1 MKTGSDYYDMFV
13 ARSVD
18 YAEIAA
24 MDLDAIASD
33 VTDLVGDAYA
43 EGDYPRFDDGMVAVY
58 AIAEMIQSYAA
69 QCAQDAEAD
78 RWEEHQRVW
87 NR

>member
-13 ARSVD
+13 ADSVD

-24 MDLDAIASD
+24 MDLDAMASQI
-33 VTDLVGDAYA
+33 TELVGDAYA

-58 AIAEMIQSYAA
+58 EIAAMVQTYAA
-69 QCAQDAEAD
+69 QCDQDAEAD